1 MATKY
6 LNQVKIGENFVCL
19 EIPDLIKAELI
30 RLGICEGNL
39 LSCVSR
45 IPQGPVVIRKD
56 LSEIA
61 IGNNYSKQIKI
72 ETKNAD

>member
-1 MATKY
+1 MPTKT
-6 LNQVKIGENFVCL
+6 LNQVKTGEEFVCI

-30 RLGICEGNL
+30 RLGICEGNIL
-39 LSCVSR
+39 TCISK

-61 IGNNYSKQIKI
+61 IGNSYSKQIKV
-72 ETKNAD
+72 ESKNAN